1 MDTPEVVESGAPDPI
16 VAMDP
21 LLAVL
26 SGALDGSRPL
36 DPFALLKTQLES
48 QDNPGAAMILR
59 LLEQRRLQEDAT
71 LKRLQEEAST
81 EEEEAAAV
89 DASAAV
95 QGDLQ
100 NVQQAVETIYA
111 ELDMLRARSAAL
123 AAAVGARPVCF
134 GDDPLCGTCH
144 GLGSPG
150 SRRPEPEGFRKYV
163 LPAFARARAIDAR
176 YAGRM
181 PAAGYRAAPAP
192 G

>member
-1 MDTPEVVESGAPDPI
+1 MNTPEVVEPGAPNPGGVI
-16 VAMDP
+16 DP
-21 LLAVL
+21 LLAML

-36 DPFALLKTQLES
+36 DPFAVLRSQLES
-48 QDNPGAAMILR
+48 KNDPHATMILR
-59 LLEQRRLQEDAT
+59 LLEQRRLQEDAM

-81 EEEEAAAV
+81 EEEDAAAV

-95 QGDLQ
+95 QEDLQ

-111 ELDMLRARSAAL
+111 ELDVLRARSAAL
-123 AAAVGARPVCF
+123 AAAVGACPACY
-134 GDDPLCGTCH
+134 GDDPLCGTCR

-150 SRRPEPEGFRKYV
+150 WRRPEPGPFRKYV

-176 YAGRM
+176 NAGLM
-181 PAAGYRAAPAP
+181 AGQRAAAAP